1 MIPYPPGAED
11 WAPDGAA
18 ALDAARTVLVRY
30 CVLPFPEAADAVV
43 LWCAATHAPPSLP
56 AAPRLAITSPV
67 KRAGKT
73 RRLDVIEGIAY
84 KPLPTMN
91 STTAAVFRSLDVAHP
106 PTLLFDEVDTI
117 FGSARVAENNEDLR
131 GLLNA
136 GFQRGKA
143 ALRCHGPSQKP
154 TLFATFAMTALAGI
168 GGLPDTITDRAVN
181 IRMRRR
187 KTGETVQP
195 FRERRDGP
203 ALKCVR
209 DQLEAWLADP
219 SVLAKLADAERVMPL
234 EDRAADVWEPLIAI
248 ADLAGGEW
256 PE

>member
-1 MIPYPPGAED
+1 M
-11 WAPDGAA
+11 
-18 ALDAARTVLVRY
+18 
-30 CVLPFPEAADAVV
+30 
-43 LWCAATHAPPSLP
+43 
-56 AAPRLAITSPV
+56 
-67 KRAGKT
+67 
-73 RRLDVIEGIAY
+73 
-84 KPLPTMN
+84 
-91 STTAAVFRSLDVAHP
+91 
-106 PTLLFDEVDTI
+106 DTI

-219 SVLAKLADAERVMPL
+219 SVLAKLADAEPVMPL

>member
-1 MIPYPPGAED
+1 VIPYPPGAED

-43 LWCAATHAPPSLP
+43 LWCAATHALPSLP

-73 RRLDVIEGIAY
+73 RLLDVIEGIAY

-154 TLFATFAMTALAGI
+154 TLFATFR
-168 GGLPDTITDRAVN
+168 DDRAGGD
-181 IRMRRR
+181 RWPAGHHHRP
-187 KTGETVQP
+187 GCEHPDASSQD
-195 FRERRDGP
+195 RRDGP
-203 ALKCVR
+203 ALPGAPRRARPEVR
-209 DQLEAWLADP
+209 ARPAG
-219 SVLAKLADAERVMPL
+219 SVV
-234 EDRAADVWEPLIAI
+234 
-248 ADLAGGEW
+248 G
-256 PE
+256 